1 MHVMFFS
8 FNSWMSVRMFSE
20 QKSKIRDSENDH
32 CADERINFFG
42 ITDYFLGARMED
54 TLSN

>member
-1 MHVMFFS
+1 
-8 FNSWMSVRMFSE
+8 MSSHMFSE
-20 QKSKIRDSENDH
+20 QQSKIRDSENDH
-32 CADERINFFG
+32 CADERRIHFFG